1 MCMNRK
7 KREVE
12 AQRGDIVGHKVGEVV
27 KYGLCP
33 EGRRGQCRILKR
45 RSMGSG
51 GTLRR
56 MG

>member
-12 AQRGDIVGHKVGEVV
+12 AQRGDIVGYKVGEVV

-33 EGRRGQCRILKR
+33 EGQQGPVQDLKKAIDGI
-45 RSMGSG
+45 MVVH
-51 GTLRR
+51 
-56 MG
+56 